1 MLSTDLQPGQVIA
14 GYRIE
19 RLLGRGAMGVVYL
32 AEQTNL
38 SRWVAFKV
46 LYDENTRDADFIER
60 FLNEARAAAALYHP
74 GIVQAYDAGRVDGLY
89 YFAMEYVS
97 GRTLLSWINEYGRLT
112 IDDSLRI
119 AADLA
124 EVLAYG
130 WDETQ
135 LIHGDIKPDNIMIDN
150 RGRTKLMDFGLAMVS
165 HTERTG
171 GPIML
176 TPLYAA
182 PELIRGDTP
191 GDIGTDI
198 YAFGATLYHML
209 AGHPPFPGSD
219 AQDVMRRHL
228 DSRPT
233 PLYAFFPDIPM
244 YIATFV
250 DRLIRK
256 DPSERFSSWHE
267 IRAYIVELKL
277 RYEKEGDEMHQL
289 AAHVGAQQL
298 ENEKSMP
305 LTALATGR
313 WRMNRP
319 LRRWLKRIMLVLLVL
334 SALAVGY
341 FWNHHEETVTDPGNP
356 VPPPSPAV
364 PATEIKPA
372 EPAVVWSGETS
383 VWETPAVGSLNP
395 EGENPPPVNP
405 DPPAAPVVKTDPP
418 PNPDTG
424 TKPPFKPAP
433 HTWRPARIQDCLY
446 RDEQI
451 RIFEV
456 FRLAYMVT
464 VSTSGIK
471 GCEQRG
477 RAWLETYKNKE
488 KANEYQ
494 RMAFFLN
501 TVLRE
506 YWTLNDELMA
516 QQASLFRDQQ
526 AVPWPAQ
533 LKGVAGNVFINA
545 IRPQGLEFFDTRRN
559 LQRLRWS
566 EIQPQQM
573 LWLCD
578 RVFSFRVADDRL
590 RGGYLAFLL
599 HNEMK
604 SGRNDA
610 VWDKAWNNIADQR
623 NRNAWNQVRNHLLAM
638 NLDAEAAAL
647 HHWEAALAA
656 YQANRLKEAK
666 DEAIKFMQ
674 FTANVVTRHRDEAKS
689 LIKAIDAELPP
700 E

>member
-46 LYDENTRDADFIER
+46 LYDENTRDSDFIER
-60 FLNEARAAAALYHP
+60 FLNEARAAAALFHP
-74 GIVQAYDAGRVDGLY
+74 GIVQAYDAGCVDGLY

-97 GRTLLSWINEYGRLT
+97 GRTLLSWVNEYGRLT

-182 PELIRGDTP
+182 PELIRGETP

-219 AQDVMRRHL
+219 AQEVMRRHL

-233 PLYAFFPDIPM
+233 PLHAFFPEVPV
-244 YIATFV
+244 YISTFV

-256 DPSERFSSWHE
+256 DPTERFSSWHE
-267 IRAYIVELKL
+267 VRAYIAELQQ

-289 AAHVGAQQL
+289 ATAIGANQD
-298 ENEKSMP
+298 EKEKTM
-305 LTALATGR
+305 TALATGGWKPSSQQR
-313 WRMNRP
+313 LWLNR
-319 LRRWLKRIMLVLLVL
+319 ILVLLL
-334 SALAVGY
+334 ILLAMALGY
-341 FWNHHEETVTDPGNP
+341 FWNRPRPAPEVSQ
-356 VPPPSPAV
+356 PPPATTPTPPPPEVV
-364 PATEIKPA
+364 PTAPN
-372 EPAVVWSGETS
+372 VVWSGDAS
-383 VWETPAVGSLNP
+383 AWEVPAVGSLTT
-395 EGENPPPVNP
+395 EGENPPPVPNPPPPVANP
-405 DPPAAPVVKTDPP
+405 DPA
-418 PNPDTG
+418 NPDTG
-424 TKPPFKPAP
+424 AKPVFKPAP
-433 HTWRPARIQDCLY
+433 HSWRPAHNPDWMY

-451 RIFEV
+451 LIFDA
-456 FRLAYMVT
+456 FRLAPLINA
-464 VSTSGIK
+464 SSERIK
-471 GCEQRG
+471 VCEQWSRT
-477 RAWLETYKNKE
+477 WLETYKIKS
-488 KANEYQ
+488 KSQDYQ
-494 RMAFFLN
+494 RITFFLN
-501 TVLRE
+501 SVLRG
-506 YWTLNDELMA
+506 YWALNDQLAA
-516 QQASLFRDQQ
+516 QQIALRNQPPL
-526 AVPWPAQ
+526 PWPGQINGAN
-533 LKGVAGNVFINA
+533 GNLLINA
-545 IRPQGLEFFDTRRN
+545 IKLQGLEFIDARRKYYY
-559 LQRLRWS
+559 LRWN
-566 EIQPQQM
+566 EVTPQQM

-578 RVFSFRVADDRL
+578 RVFSQSVPNDNFRS
-590 RGGYLAFLL
+590 GYLALLL
-599 HNEMK
+599 HSEMK
-604 SGRNDA
+604 FGRNDQA
-610 VWDKAWNNIADQR
+610 WNKAWGNIVDKRSQS
-623 NRNAWNQVRNHLLAM
+623 AWNSMRRDLLSM
-638 NLDAEAAAL
+638 NLEAEDAAL
-647 HHWEAALAA
+647 HHWKLAIDA
-656 YQANRLKEAK
+656 YKANRLAEAK
-666 DEAIKFMQ
+666 DEAIKFLQ
-674 FTANVVTRHRDEAKS
+674 FNTTIVARHREEATA
-689 LIKAIDAELPP
+689 LIKAVTAELPP

>member
-1 MLSTDLQPGQVIA
+1 MQSTDLQPGQVIA

-46 LYDENTRDADFIER
+46 LYDENTRDSDFIER
-60 FLNEARAAAALYHP
+60 FLNEARAAAALFHP

-97 GRTLLSWINEYGRLT
+97 GRTLLSWINEYGRLN

-119 AADLA
+119 AGDLA

-191 GDIGTDI
+191 GDIGTDM

-219 AQDVMRRHL
+219 AQEVMRRHL

-256 DPSERFSSWHE
+256 DPAERFSSWHE
-267 IRAYIVELKL
+267 VRAYILELQQ
-277 RYEKEGDEMHQL
+277 RYQKEGDEMHQL
-289 AAHVGAQQL
+289 AAHVGARQA
-298 ENEKSMP
+298 EEEKDQTLS
-305 LTALATGR
+305 ALATGA
-313 WRMNRP
+313 WKINRQR
-319 LRRWLKRIMLVLLVL
+319 RRWLNRVLLILLLLLAV
-334 SALAVGY
+334 AVGY
-341 FWNHHEETVTDPGNP
+341 FWSRHSET
-356 VPPPSPAV
+356 VPPPAAPPATPIQAGAV
-364 PATEIKPA
+364 PAETKPA

-383 VWETPAVGSLNP
+383 VWEVPAVGSLVP
-395 EGENPPPVNP
+395 EGGEPPPAKAEP
-405 DPPAAPVVKTDPP
+405 PVVKTEPP
-418 PNPDTG
+418 PNPDG

-433 HTWRPARIQDCLY
+433 HTWRPARNQEALY

-456 FRLAYMVT
+456 FRLAHPVT
-464 VSTSGIK
+464 ISPNGIER
-471 GCEQRG
+471 CSQRG
-477 RAWLETYKNKE
+477 RNWLENYRNKE
-488 KANEYQ
+488 NTGDYQ
-494 RMAFFLN
+494 QMGFFLN
-501 TVLRE
+501 TILGE
-506 YWTLNDELMA
+506 YRTLTDELA
-516 QQASLFRDQQ
+516 GQQTSLFRNQQ
-526 AVPWPAQ
+526 PVFWPVPI
-533 LKGVAGNVFINA
+533 KGVVGPLA
-545 IRPQGLEFFDTRRN
+545 ISAIKPQRIELLDSRRN
-559 LQRLRWS
+559 ILGLRWN
-566 EIQPQQM
+566 EIQLPQM

-578 RVFSFRVADDRL
+578 RVFSFRVQDYRL
-590 RGGYLAFLL
+590 RGGYLALLL

-610 VWDKAWNNIADQR
+610 VWETAWKNITDQR
-623 NRNAWNQVRNHLLAM
+623 NKNGWDQVRKTLLGF
-638 NLDAEAAAL
+638 NLEAEATAL
-647 HHWEAALAA
+647 HHWEMALAA
-656 YQANRLKEAK
+656 YQASRLKEAK
-666 DEAIKFMQ
+666 SEAIKFMA
-674 FTANVVTRHRDEAKS
+674 FNATVVSRHREEARS
-689 LIKAIDAELPP
+689 LIQAVDAELPP
-700 E
+700 GE